1 MIFTLKSGKPAPQ
14 ELETLA
20 RQPKAL
26 TENGMQPEEVKSEAD
41 DNYVYN
47 MTNLGTPST
56 QNLGK
61 MHVHA
66 NKQNNFSPMM
76 AED

>member
-1 MIFTLKSGKPAPQ
+1 MIFTLNSGKPAK

-26 TENGMQPEEVKSEAD
+26 TENGLQPEEVKSSSD

-56 QNLGK
+56 PNLGK

-66 NKQNNFSPMM
+66 NKQDNFSPM
-76 AED
+76 